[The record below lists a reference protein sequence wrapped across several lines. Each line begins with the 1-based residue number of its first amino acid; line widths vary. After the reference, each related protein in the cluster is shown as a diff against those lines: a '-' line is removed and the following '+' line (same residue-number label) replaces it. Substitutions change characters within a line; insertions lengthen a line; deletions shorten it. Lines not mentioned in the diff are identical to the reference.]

1 MKSEIFN
8 LDFSRIEILLLAL
21 IPVVINIGIFVY
33 VTFYIQSTK
42 ATDFFSFFVLMLGLW
57 QLSEGFMRMSIAID
71 AVEKWNRISEIFVLL
86 VILFGLLFTIFFTK
100 MDKKINWNIL
110 LLYIVFPVI
119 VFFSCIILQLNDYR
133 IVKSTNWYWIV
144 NPQSTPITAIIY
156 LWVSLGALT
165 MFFLFWLHYFK
176 KRKVKIEQ
184 KQAFLLAVGI
194 SIPILIGIIAEV
206 IMPLILKVDGIPV
219 TASLT
224 TIFSVMSLIAI
235 KKYRLSGFSPK
246 HQWDDI
252 VKSMSEGILIVDNND
267 EIKYAN
273 EAFCKLSGYEF
284 FEMEGKN
291 ATRLFASA
299 ENNRKMVQT
308 RIEDRKQNKS
318 SQYELQI
325 TTKSG
330 EKKWLLVGGS
340 PFVDKNGKV
349 IGSIGIHANI
359 NDRKIAEEN
368 LLESNSELEIFVY
381 KASHDLRGPL
391 ASIIGLVNVS
401 NYEIKD
407 KAAIEY
413 LKMIGESTKKLDYTL
428 IELVK
433 TMKIKDIRRFDDLI
447 DFNKLIETK
456 LGEFR
461 YFTGFDNLKISVNVS
476 LEREFYSN
484 NFLLETIFQN
494 LIENAIKYQNDSSS
508 QPFLKIE
515 VASFSNK
522 IQIIF
527 EDNGI
532 GIKSS
537 VQGMIF
543 DMYYKAVESSKG
555 SGLGLYLVK
564 KCVEK
569 LDGEI
574 ELRSFIGKG
583 STFII
588 TLFQDEAKH

>member
-42 ATDFFSFFVLMLGLW
+42 ATDFFSFFVLMLALW

-100 MDKKINWNIL
+100 RDKKINWNIM
-110 LLYIVFPVI
+110 LLYIIFPVI

-144 NPQSTPITAIIY
+144 NPQSTLITSIIY

-235 KKYRLSGFSPK
+235 KKYRLSEFSPK

-291 ATRLFASA
+291 ATRLFASS
-299 ENNRKMVQT
+299 ENNREMIQT
-308 RIEDRKQNKS
+308 RMEDRKQNKS

-401 NYEIKD
+401 NYDIKD

-413 LKMIGESTKKLDYTL
+413 LKMIGESTKKLDHTL

-456 LGEFR
+456 LGEFK

-588 TLFQDEAKH
+588 TLFQYEAKR

>member
-42 ATDFFSFFVLMLGLW
+42 ATDFFSFFVLMLALW

-100 MDKKINWNIL
+100 RDKKINWNIM
-110 LLYIVFPVI
+110 LLYIIFPVI

-144 NPQSTPITAIIY
+144 NPQSTLITSIIY

-273 EAFCKLSGYEF
+273 EAFCKLTGYEF

-291 ATRLFASA
+291 ATRLFASS
-299 ENNRKMVQT
+299 ENNREMIQT

-401 NYEIKD
+401 NYDIKD

-413 LKMIGESTKKLDYTL
+413 LKMIGESTKKLDHTL

-456 LGEFR
+456 LGEFK

>member
-100 MDKKINWNIL
+100 REKKINWNIL
-110 LLYIVFPVI
+110 LLYIVFPGI

-235 KKYRLSGFSPK
+235 KKYRLSEFSPK

-273 EAFCKLSGYEF
+273 EGFCKLSGYEF

-291 ATRLFASA
+291 ATQLFASA

-456 LGEFR
+456 LGEFK

>member
-42 ATDFFSFFVLMLGLW
+42 ATDFFSFFVLMLALW

-100 MDKKINWNIL
+100 RDKKINWNIM
-110 LLYIVFPVI
+110 LLYIIFPVI

-144 NPQSTPITAIIY
+144 NPQSTLITSIIY

-235 KKYRLSGFSPK
+235 KKYRLSEFSPK

-291 ATRLFASA
+291 ATRLFASS
-299 ENNRKMVQT
+299 ENNREMIQT
-308 RIEDRKQNKS
+308 RMEDRKQNKS

-401 NYEIKD
+401 NYDIKD

-413 LKMIGESTKKLDYTL
+413 LKMIGESTKKLDHTL

-447 DFNKLIETK
+447 DFNKLIEIK
-456 LGEFR
+456 LGEFK

-588 TLFQDEAKH
+588 TLFQYEAKH